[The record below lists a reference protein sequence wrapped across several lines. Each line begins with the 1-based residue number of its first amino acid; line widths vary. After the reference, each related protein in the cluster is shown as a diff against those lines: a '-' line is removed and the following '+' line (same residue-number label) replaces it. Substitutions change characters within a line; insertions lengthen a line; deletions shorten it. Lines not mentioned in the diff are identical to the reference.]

1 MAMKKLATLF
11 TSFVLSLSVFAAV
24 PPVTFYTDVDNPIAW
39 EVTTYAGNTPTI
51 TVGIQTNGGAYT
63 GLGAGWSAYLNYG
76 KNNYASALKTITGTV
91 AAATGIVT
99 FNCLTNSFPASGD
112 YFAEVYLQNTDASK
126 ITTGQGVIRVKKSPS
141 AGSYGDLNLSPR
153 INWDILVNLG
163 TVPWSDFSTNFLQSQ
178 ISANLTSA
186 NATSV
191 VFQALHDA
199 QAATNALKV
208 DIATFN
214 ATNALKVDIATFN
227 ATNALKVDVT
237 TFNATNALKVDMAD
251 YIIVTNLFTTGK
263 VDLVTFNATNALKVD
278 TAVFNATNA
287 LKVDLVTFNAT
298 NALKVDVATFNAT
311 NVLKTDLSIYSVAT
325 NLLSTGK
332 VDLVTFKATNVVL
345 QSEIDD
351 KYPSSNP
358 SNFLTT
364 TDNRFDHLYVADL
377 SVLGANIGTNNLAQ
391 GVYTGVVN
399 STIAYTGSVGVVAGR
414 TYAYGYSKIYSSGTS
429 TLSIAGNS
437 IVLTAAESDSN
448 FFTYHLGEGSNL
460 VITLVG
466 TPSALCSA
474 SNIYVCQSTN
484 GDASA
489 ARDFNVGRRLI
500 VDGAIFTGTDT
511 NAVWGNITGTLA
523 NQLDL
528 TNTVAKAASALQ
540 ASDLSD
546 LEAATNALN
555 IATNALNTATN
566 ALNTLKL
573 DASETNG
580 WEIGSHAGLATGT
593 PLYVESDPN
602 YAVQS
607 NAILTHTESAHE
619 VTAEG
624 GFQAGTGAAVGLGG
638 AGGAI
643 GITAGV
649 IGGGAVGDSAYA
661 WDGGAVGKNAYTL
674 GGGAIGDSAKTG
686 YGFAGGRSAFA
697 TSNGLYS
704 GEGIDA
710 IQLGGGGNTNAG
722 TLGVYDFQLQDA
734 GGNVPLA
741 RMTNALVSVSG
752 TAAEA
757 LATANAASATLA
769 ASASGWEQAVTDSG
783 TWTNNA
789 LSWDDGNGL
798 TNLDLTALNAA
809 TNALNTATNALNTA
823 VTSLNAATNALNTYA
838 TNAVLKSGNHV
849 MTGNLTAGDITATN
863 QVYVSKGL
871 ADNSAV
877 NREQLYDLLAE
888 ASVSTL
894 YGSTNFNAFG
904 LSGSWLS
911 APDENTTIF
920 TNAFTSAN
928 ETLKVGTFWMTNST
942 ALIRAGTY
950 NGVFHAERATG
961 NGTCYS
967 YIELVY
973 TDDDG
978 ATTNLISTSNPS
990 GTIIEHTE
998 YRVTAININ
1007 NIEDTSLYLGASV
1020 YIVKTAG
1027 SQATDI
1033 LLFQGAS
1040 HPSRMETP
1048 GFGETD
1054 IGTRGATNLVF
1065 TGDWNTGVWN
1075 STTRSITVADPGYTA
1090 SIFPVLRLDLG
1101 GQWTDFELK
1110 ATTNNFTS
1118 LCYYYISSEDN
1129 AVADDTNVW
1138 VYFTDDYHADPR
1150 QWIRQIIGL
1159 DRSIYDQ
1166 LENPYSV
1173 VKSVYVYPSHNCAE
1187 DWEEWMSK
1195 SNTNLVWSYVRFDGV
1210 DYEKNYDDTGAR
1222 WTTVQPSEWIAERV
1236 YVAETSGVTNS
1247 VLTNKVDV
1255 LQAPYMGELG
1265 GTNGVYWTVGSDK
1278 YWILFE

>member
-1 MAMKKLATLF
+1 MTTKKLATLF

-263 VDLVTFNATNALKVD
+263 VDLVTFNATNTLKVD

-741 RMTNALVSVSG
+741 RMTNALVSV
-752 TAAEA
+752 
-757 LATANAASATLA
+757 
-769 ASASGWEQAVTDSG
+769 
-783 TWTNNA
+783 
-789 LSWDDGNGL
+789 
-798 TNLDLTALNAA
+798 
-809 TNALNTATNALNTA
+809 
-823 VTSLNAATNALNTYA
+823 
-838 TNAVLKSGNHV
+838 
-849 MTGNLTAGDITATN
+849 
-863 QVYVSKGL
+863 
-871 ADNSAV
+871 
-877 NREQLYDLLAE
+877 
-888 ASVSTL
+888 
-894 YGSTNFNAFG
+894 
-904 LSGSWLS
+904 
-911 APDENTTIF
+911 
-920 TNAFTSAN
+920 
-928 ETLKVGTFWMTNST
+928 
-942 ALIRAGTY
+942 
-950 NGVFHAERATG
+950 
-961 NGTCYS
+961 
-967 YIELVY
+967 
-973 TDDDG
+973 
-978 ATTNLISTSNPS
+978 
-990 GTIIEHTE
+990 
-998 YRVTAININ
+998 
-1007 NIEDTSLYLGASV
+1007 
-1020 YIVKTAG
+1020 
-1027 SQATDI
+1027 
-1033 LLFQGAS
+1033 
-1040 HPSRMETP
+1040 
-1048 GFGETD
+1048 
-1054 IGTRGATNLVF
+1054 
-1065 TGDWNTGVWN
+1065 
-1075 STTRSITVADPGYTA
+1075 YTA